1 MPSPQIAEVPVAE
14 IAEEVLMG
22 ISFPRCCICETGWY
36 DEINLD
42 SSGNAGGQSSN
53 KRKRN
58 RSRPSHDVL
67 LPMPACQCTT
77 KLVLPSS
84 VPNSV
89 YSEKE
94 CSDHMST
101 IIQIQTH
108 TFSNL
113 AICKSC
119 LEQRIKASS
128 EVTVHDYRQEHIPN
142 GQQNVKFTVEPD
154 CVQCK
159 RKFMGRQLERLLSS
173 SNNNNNG
180 NNNSTSRGKGKTNTI
195 NWSEAIKSTI
205 DVVGWIKREKRR
217 DRKNRRKTE
226 RERGA
231 VENGNTLNSN
241 EQRKTLWKSHNN
253 WCDGNGSSD
262 DCYSYSSESSNDDD
276 DDQMDYQ
283 KKGPHRVESTRGE
296 LANYLAEKDPKFKRA
311 LEDEQFVK
319 KLAEEEEKNRKKALE
334 ARAKEDLEI
343 AMKLQAEEEENNKKK
358 VGGGKFEPR
367 KTRTGQRSPILEA
380 MKKAST
386 MSESSTAKQPS
397 SGLKV
402 AQHMIPASKP
412 AVNDEGKN
420 GATPASVQVTK
431 DATKQPKEA
440 HNMNDVNDES
450 AKVREIVSMGFVEES
465 ARRCLKDSKG
475 NVEMAISMLISEA
488 AATESP
494 TRNVERREI
503 VRVVF
508 TGFVPTRQ
516 HLQMIQTIGAEIV
529 ESIEKAHTATHIIV
543 TDGTTKLRRTPKLM
557 ICLCKSP
564 NILKLEWLEQSAKE
578 QTILDTTPYLLID
591 DKEAEKRYRFS
602 MKATIQNGIKSREK
616 GGVLQGWS
624 VYICSGVAGNH
635 APSAKEL
642 KLIIEAAGGKVA
654 ERILH
659 PDKTIVVTSSPSTP
673 SQRKEPGV
681 QNVSR
686 SCGKVVSTSWLFD
699 VMITQCINPVIEVDD

>member
-1 MPSPQIAEVPVAE
+1 
-14 IAEEVLMG
+14 
-22 ISFPRCCICETGWY
+22 
-36 DEINLD
+36 
-42 SSGNAGGQSSN
+42 
-53 KRKRN
+53 
-58 RSRPSHDVL
+58 
-67 LPMPACQCTT
+67 MPACQCTT

-84 VPNSV
+84 VPNNI

-101 IIQIQTH
+101 ITRIQTH
-108 TFSNL
+108 TFPNL

-180 NNNSTSRGKGKTNTI
+180 NNTTSRGKGKTNTI

-217 DRKNRRKTE
+217 DRKNRRKKE
-226 RERGA
+226 RERA
-231 VENGNTLNSN
+231 SVENGNTLNSN
-241 EQRKTLWKSHNN
+241 EQRKTLWESHD

-262 DCYSYSSESSNDDD
+262 DCYSYSSESSNDNDD
-276 DDQMDYQ
+276 EMDYQ

-296 LANYLAEKDPKFKRA
+296 LANYLAEKDPKFRQA

-319 KLAEEEEKNRKKALE
+319 KLAEEEEMNRKKALE

-343 AMKLQAEEEENNKKK
+343 AMKLQAEEEEKNKKK

-386 MSESSTAKQPS
+386 MSESSTAKQTS

-402 AQHMIPASKP
+402 AQHTIPASKSL
-412 AVNDEGKN
+412 N
-420 GATPASVQVTK
+420 GATAASVQVTK
-431 DATKQPKEA
+431 DAAKQPKEA
-440 HNMNDVNDES
+440 HSMSDSNDES
-450 AKVREIVSMGFVEES
+450 PKVREIVSMGFVEES

-488 AATESP
+488 ASSGSP
-494 TRNVERREI
+494 TRNVERREV
-503 VRVVF
+503 VRVMF

-516 HLQMIQTIGAEIV
+516 QLQMIQTIGAEIV

-564 NILKLEWLEQSAKE
+564 NILKLEWLEQSARE

-591 DKEAEKRYRFS
+591 DKEAEKRYSFS
-602 MKATIQNGIKSREK
+602 MKATLQNGIKSREK

-624 VYICSGVAGNH
+624 VYICQNVAGNH

-642 KLIIEAAGGKVA
+642 KLIIEAAGGKVVD
-654 ERILH
+654 RIFH
-659 PDKTIVVTSSPSTP
+659 PDKTIVVTSAPSTP

-681 QNVSR
+681 QNVSK
-686 SCGKVVSTSWLFD
+686 SGGKIVSTSWLFD